1 MLAHELLAL
10 RVGAA
15 DFERGGQF
23 HGSTSPQGG
32 DRHLPARLA
41 ATVTGVEAAP
51 QPGPLGSAA
60 RTPTLEARVG
70 QGKTE
75 EAKLGVANP
84 LWVTVP
90 RGRAGD
96 VKPIAKRPAPLL
108 APLGAGEKVGT
119 LTLMLDN
126 KLLRSEP
133 LEVLEAVERAGF
145 VGRTV
150 DTVKLW
156 FRKSE

>member
-1 MLAHELLAL
+1 MATRAEESLKILNWTFQN
-10 RVGAA
+10 
-15 DFERGGQF
+15 FETIKIFDKSQ
-23 HGSTSPQGG
+23 
-32 DRHLPARLA
+32 PA
-41 ATVTGVEAAP
+41 V
-51 QPGPLGSAA
+51 
-60 RTPTLEARVG
+60 EARVW

-75 EAKLGVANP
+75 EAKLGVSNP

-90 RGRAGD
+90 RGRAGE
-96 VKPIAKRPAPLL
+96 VKPIAKRPDPLL